1 MIFLHSNSKH
11 FELLYSKQ
19 VLAFN
24 SDEETN
30 MDITAVKY
38 AINFLYTIIL
48 PLNLVYYPEVIV
60 NYKMPYICF
69 LVKVLKRD
77 NKQTTLP
84 ILPSTTY

>member
-11 FELLYSKQ
+11 FKLLYSKQ

-38 AINFLYTIIL
+38 PINFLYTIIL

-60 NYKMPYICF
+60 NYKMRYICF
-69 LVKVLKRD
+69 LIKVLKRD

-84 ILPSTTY
+84 ILYSTTY

>member
-1 MIFLHSNSKH
+1 MKLDFVYPKESRT
-11 FELLYSKQ
+11 
-19 VLAFN
+19 FN
-24 SDEETN
+24 IDEETN

-48 PLNLVYYPEVIV
+48 PLNLVYYIEVIV
-60 NYKMPYICF
+60 NYKMPYICS

>member
-1 MIFLHSNSKH
+1 MKLDFVYPKESRT
-11 FELLYSKQ
+11 
-19 VLAFN
+19 FN
-24 SDEETN
+24 IDEETN

-48 PLNLVYYPEVIV
+48 PLNLVYYIEVIV
-60 NYKMPYICF
+60 NYKMPYICL